1 MSKIHAEL
9 NNQSL
14 NGTSSQEITRT
25 TVGTKNGLH
34 IYDISAKAPTAFG
47 ENISEGKQVKISAAA
62 TYSSGGRPLDSFTVA
77 PGQSEKVNLEDIVV
91 PPTLRLVVTAKKE
104 AGGSAADVT
113 TSINWLEDL

>member
-34 IYDISAKAPTAFG
+34 IYDISAKAFIA
-47 ENISEGKQVKISAAA
+47 
-62 TYSSGGRPLDSFTVA
+62 L
-77 PGQSEKVNLEDIVV
+77 
-91 PPTLRLVVTAKKE
+91 
-104 AGGSAADVT
+104 
-113 TSINWLEDL
+113 INWLEDL